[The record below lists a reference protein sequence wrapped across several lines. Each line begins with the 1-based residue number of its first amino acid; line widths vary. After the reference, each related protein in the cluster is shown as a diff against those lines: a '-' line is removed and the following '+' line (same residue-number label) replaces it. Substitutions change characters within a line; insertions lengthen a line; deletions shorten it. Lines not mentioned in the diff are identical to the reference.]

1 MEELITYK
9 VTFKQTADEWLFQ
22 YRRSDGVIDS
32 FTNMKG
38 SRVLTLLDKNQF
50 PGRIKTI
57 EEWSKLQKI
66 ITIELVLDSYSFED
80 FWEKYNLKQKKE
92 FAEKAFN
99 KLSLVDKIK
108 CFAKLA
114 SYDGYVIA
122 KGINKQLMVT
132 WINQKR
138 YNDEFKI

>member
-1 MEELITYK
+1 MDELITYK

-22 YRRSDGVIDS
+22 YRKSDGVIYN
-32 FTNMKG
+32 FTNIKG
-38 SRVLTLLDKNQF
+38 NRVLTLLDKNQF
-50 PGRIKTI
+50 PGRVKTI

-66 ITIELVLDSYSFED
+66 ITIELVLDSYSFEE
-80 FWEKYNLKQKKE
+80 FWEKYNLKQKKD

-114 SYDGYVIA
+114 SYDAYVIA

>member
-1 MEELITYK
+1 MDELITYK

-22 YRRSDGVIDS
+22 YRKIDGVIHS

-38 SRVLTLLDKNQF
+38 NRVLTLFDKNQF
-50 PGRIKTI
+50 PGQVKTI
-57 EEWSKLQKI
+57 EGWSELKKI
-66 ITIELVLDSYSFED
+66 ITIELVLDSYSFEE
-80 FWEKYNLKQKKE
+80 FWDKYDLKQKKE

-108 CFAKLA
+108 SFAKLP
-114 SYDGYVIA
+114 SYDAYVKA

>member
-1 MEELITYK
+1 MEEFITYK

-22 YRRSDGVIDS
+22 YRKSDGVIYS
-32 FTNMKG
+32 FTNIKG
-38 SRVLTLLDKNQF
+38 NRVLTLLDKNQF
-50 PGRIKTI
+50 PGTVKRI
-57 EEWSKLQKI
+57 EEWSELKKI
-66 ITIELVLDSYSFED
+66 ITIELVLDSYSFEE

-108 CFAKLA
+108 SFAKLP
-114 SYDGYVIA
+114 SYDAYVIA

>member
-9 VTFKQTADEWLFQ
+9 VTFKQTDDQWLFQ
-22 YRRSDGVIDS
+22 YRKTDGVIHS

-38 SRVLTLLDKNQF
+38 NRVLTLLDKNQF
-50 PGRIKTI
+50 PGLVKTI
-57 EEWSKLQKI
+57 EAWSELKKI
-66 ITIELVLDSYSFED
+66 ITIELVLDSYSFEE
-80 FWEKYNLKQKKE
+80 FWEKYDLKQKKE
-92 FAEKAFN
+92 FAEKAFS

-108 CFAKLA
+108 SFAKLP
-114 SYDGYVIA
+114 SYDAYVKA

>member
-9 VTFKQTADEWLFQ
+9 VTFKQTDDQWLFQ
-22 YRRSDGVIDS
+22 YRKTDGVIHS

-38 SRVLTLLDKNQF
+38 NRVLTLLDKNQF
-50 PGRIKTI
+50 PGRVKTI
-57 EEWSKLQKI
+57 EAWSELKKV
-66 ITIELVLDSYSFED
+66 ITIELILDDYSFD
-80 FWEKYNLKQKKE
+80 VFWEKYDLKQKKE

-108 CFAKLA
+108 SFAKLP
-114 SYDGYVIA
+114 SYDAYVRA

>member
-1 MEELITYK
+1 MEFITYR
-9 VTFKQTADEWLFQ
+9 VIFKETKETWIFQ
-22 YRRSDGVIDS
+22 YRNEDKFIHSWFNSD
-32 FTNMKG
+32 KG
-38 SRVLTLLDKNQF
+38 T
-50 PGRIKTI
+50 RIKKLFSNGKFPYDIEMMETWTNYKELVTI
-57 EEWSKLQKI
+57 Q
-66 ITIELVLDSYSFED
+66 LVLDDYSFEA

-108 CFAKLA
+108 SFAKLS
-114 SYDGYVIA
+114 SYDAYVIA

>member
-1 MEELITYK
+1 MEDLITYK

-22 YRRSDGVIDS
+22 YRKSDGVIYS

-38 SRVLTLLDKNQF
+38 DRVLTLLDKNKF
-50 PGRIKTI
+50 TGKVKTI

-66 ITIELVLDSYSFED
+66 ITIELILDDYSFD
-80 FWEKYNLKQKKE
+80 VFWEKYDLKQKKE

-108 CFAKLA
+108 SFAKLP
-114 SYDGYVIA
+114 SYDAYVKA

>member
-1 MEELITYK
+1 MEDLITYK

-22 YRRSDGVIDS
+22 YRKSDGVIYS

-38 SRVLTLLDKNQF
+38 DRVLTLLDKNQF
-50 PGRIKTI
+50 PGKVKTI

-66 ITIELVLDSYSFED
+66 ITIELILDDYSFD
-80 FWEKYNLKQKKE
+80 VFWEKYDLKQKKE

-108 CFAKLA
+108 SFAKLP
-114 SYDGYVIA
+114 SYDAYVKA

>member
-1 MEELITYK
+1 MDELITYK

-22 YRRSDGVIDS
+22 YRKSDGVIHS

-38 SRVLTLLDKNQF
+38 NRVLTLLDKNQF
-50 PGRIKTI
+50 PGRVKTI
-57 EEWSKLQKI
+57 EAWSELKKM
-66 ITIELVLDSYSFED
+66 ITIELILDDYSFD
-80 FWEKYNLKQKKE
+80 VFWEKYDLKQKKE

-108 CFAKLA
+108 SFAKLP
-114 SYDGYVIA
+114 SYDAYVRA